1 MSHDEFAGMAAG
13 YAISAL
19 DPDEL
24 KLFEAHLASCPE
36 CQAAVADLRPLVDA
50 LSMMNP
56 EAEPVGALRERILA
70 SARAES
76 IGHKPARQATPKK
89 SVPWWRRP
97 VLWPL
102 PVAAVIAALAVAVV
116 VVSVW
121 GFQGDDGFASVPQQL
136 DVPWDDDFGIVSPA
150 DDRLASVQG
159 RLKLSYEGIEIMAQ
173 AERWW
178 RFDGSGVNPAAAG
191 TLAYSKEFGAACLLI
206 LGLAEDDQSVY
217 QSRLTE
223 ADGQVTFH
231 RMWRFNNAMWL
242 VLEGDPERLQKLEI
256 IRTAGESRPAAEIP
270 ALIDIPLQS
279 S

>member
-89 SVPWWRRP
+89 LAPWWRRP

-121 GFQGDDGFASVPQQL
+121 GFQGDGDLSSA
-136 DVPWDDDFGIVSPA
+136 
-150 DDRLASVQG
+150 QG
-159 RLKLSYEGIEIMAQ
+159 RLDRAYEGFAIMAQ
-173 AERWW
+173 ADQWW
-178 RFDGSGVNPAAAG
+178 RFDGSGITPGTAG
-191 TLAYSKEFGAACLLI
+191 TLAYSEKFGAACLLVW
-206 LGLAEDDQSVY
+206 GLPEGDQFSY
-217 QSRLTE
+217 QGRLTE
-223 ADGQVTFH
+223 ASGAVTEM
-231 RMWRFNNAMWL
+231 RMWRYNNAMWL
-242 VLEGDPERLQKLEI
+242 ILDGDPNLLQKLEVMQA
-256 IRTAGESRPAAEIP
+256 TGDSLSASESPAVP
-270 ALIDIPLQS
+270 VLIDIPLTS